1 MTDRHRGPTGTIAKL
16 YAEALR
22 DVERSQA
29 IIEMLSAEITALK
42 KQGCPWCR
50 MTRYMIGVVYGKPV

>member
-29 IIEMLSAEITALK
+29 IIEMLSDEITALK

-50 MTRYMIGVVYGKPV
+50 MMRKVKGGANGKPV